1 MRWTYPLPY
10 SGSMTAPFDVLTPDL
25 AMEAVREAFALD
37 LEGIW
42 VPYPS
47 YINRV
52 YGLRSSDGRD
62 FVAKFYRPGRWSPEA
77 VREEHA
83 FLSELAAAE
92 IPVAVP
98 LPDTDGDTLPGLAL
112 ETPDGGE
119 VLYPFALFPRRGGR
133 LFDAETDEDWLR
145 LGRLAGRV
153 HSVGALRSAEHRTAL
168 RPGLLSAH
176 AGELEREGFPHPE
189 CRAEFREVV
198 ERAREILDPLLAE
211 ARLLRIHGD
220 FHRGN
225 ILDRPGE
232 GLLLMDFDDMVQGPA
247 VQDLW
252 LLLPGPSDECAR
264 EFALIL
270 EGYEEFR
277 PFDPTEGAL
286 IEPLRFLRMLHYL
299 AWQARQRGDSGFL
312 RHFPDWGTRAF
323 WIKETEDLRDQLRR
337 VDGGL

>member
-1 MRWTYPLPY
+1 
-10 SGSMTAPFDVLTPDL
+10 MTAPFDVLTPEL
-25 AMEAVREAFALD
+25 AMESVREAFGLD

-47 YINRV
+47 YVNRV

-62 FVAKFYRPGRWSPEA
+62 FVAKFYRPGRWTIEA
-77 VREEHA
+77 VLEEHA
-83 FLSELAAAE
+83 FLAELDAAE
-92 IPVAVP
+92 IPVAAP
-98 LPDTDGDTLPGLAL
+98 LPDTEGDTLPVLAL
-112 ETPDGGE
+112 EKAEGGE
-119 VLYPFALFPRRGGR
+119 VRYPFALFPKRGGR
-133 LFDAETDEDWLR
+133 IFDAESDEDWLR

-153 HSVGALRSAEHRTAL
+153 HAVGALRPAEHRVAY
-168 RPGLLSAH
+168 RPGLLA
-176 AGELEREGFPHPE
+176 AYTEELEREGLPHPE
-189 CRAEFREVV
+189 CRAEFREAV
-198 ERAREILDPLLAE
+198 EGAREILDPLLAE

-232 GLLLMDFDDMVQGPA
+232 GLLLMDFDDMVMGPA

-252 LLLPGPSDECAR
+252 LLLPGPSDECRR

-270 EGYEEFR
+270 EGYEELR
-277 PFDPTEGAL
+277 PFDPAERTL
-286 IEPLRFLRMLHYL
+286 IEPLRFLRMVHYL
-299 AWQARQRGDSGFL
+299 TWQARQRGDAGFL

-337 VDGGL
+337 VEGA

>member
-1 MRWTYPLPY
+1 
-10 SGSMTAPFDVLTPDL
+10 MTAPFDDLTPDL
-25 AMEAVREAFALD
+25 AMEAVREAFGMD
-37 LEGIW
+37 LAGIW

-47 YINRV
+47 YVNRV
-52 YGLRSSDGRD
+52 YGLRSEDGRD
-62 FVAKFYRPGRWSPEA
+62 FVAKFYRPGRWTTEA
-77 VREEHA
+77 VLEEHA
-83 FLSELAAAE
+83 FLAELAASE
-92 IPVAVP
+92 IPVAAP
-98 LPDTDGDTLPGLAL
+98 LPDSLGDTLPVLAL
-112 ETPDGGE
+112 ETSGGGE
-119 VLYPFALFPRRGGR
+119 VLYPFALFPKRGGR
-133 LFDAETDEDWLR
+133 IFDAESDEDWLR

-153 HSVGALRSAEHRTAL
+153 HAAGALRPAERRVAF
-168 RPGLLSAH
+168 RPGLLSAY

-189 CRAEFREVV
+189 CRAEFREAV
-198 ERAREILDPLLAE
+198 EGAREILDPLLEE

-232 GLLLMDFDDMVQGPA
+232 GLLLMDFDDMAMGPA

-252 LLLPGPSDECAR
+252 LLLPGPYEECRR
-264 EFALIL
+264 EFSLIR

-277 PFDPTEGAL
+277 PFDPSERAL

-299 AWQARQRGDSGFL
+299 AWQARQRGDTGFL

-337 VDGGL
+337 VDGGR